1 MRRLAA
7 AMGFRQSSEPRTGYG
22 EGDTMIVNRSTR
34 RSGYTLSEVLLVL
47 GVIAGVAA
55 LAQPALRSSLG
66 DSRLRSAAR
75 QVRTELAKAR
85 LKAMQS
91 GLAQCF
97 RYQLDNGRFEVIPA
111 EAMAEE
117 LNGTFNSGDSSQQQ
131 MASLETTG
139 PQNASSGLQPEAEPA
154 AAKVVQQDLPDGV
167 LFDPVEEHLTAAV
180 DEEGWSDPIV
190 FYPNGRAADATI
202 RLRGERGAV
211 VDVSLRGLT
220 GVATASKPRH
230 EKALQ

>member
-1 MRRLAA
+1 MQATHSMKRR
-7 AMGFRQSSEPRTGYG
+7 
-22 EGDTMIVNRSTR
+22 
-34 RSGYTLSEVLLVL
+34 GYTLSEVLLVL
-47 GVIAGVAA
+47 GLLAAVAA

-75 QVRTELAKAR
+75 QIRTELAKTR
-85 LKAMQS
+85 LRAMQS
-91 GLAQCF
+91 GTAQRF
-97 RYQLDNGRFEVIPA
+97 RYQVEHNCFEITPANFDSGEIGSGTEPPATVPSPGDRAVAAEDTSTKPLPGTQAVHLELPEGVFFDPA
-111 EAMAEE
+111 EA
-117 LNGTFNSGDSSQQQ
+117 
-131 MASLETTG
+131 
-139 PQNASSGLQPEAEPA
+139 
-154 AAKVVQQDLPDGV
+154 
-167 LFDPVEEHLTAAV
+167 HLTALI
-180 DEEGWSDPIV
+180 DEEGWSAPIV

>member
-1 MRRLAA
+1 MMANTATKRR
-7 AMGFRQSSEPRTGYG
+7 
-22 EGDTMIVNRSTR
+22 
-34 RSGYTLSEVLLVL
+34 GYTLSEVLLVL

-75 QVRTELAKAR
+75 QVRTELAKTR

-97 RYQLDNGRFEVIPA
+97 RYQLDHSRFEVIPA
-111 EAMAEE
+111 DTIAND
-117 LNGTFNSGDSSQQQ
+117 LNGSANSDDTAIHS
-131 MASLETTG
+131 AAALEQTAGT
-139 PQNASSGLQPEAEPA
+139 QNASPGLQPEMEPA

-167 LFDPVEEHLTAAV
+167 MFGPIEEHLTAAV

>member
-1 MRRLAA
+1 MIANRTTKRR
-7 AMGFRQSSEPRTGYG
+7 
-22 EGDTMIVNRSTR
+22 
-34 RSGYTLSEVLLVL
+34 GYTLSEVLLVL

-97 RYQLDNGRFEVIPA
+97 RYQLDNRKFEVIPA
-111 EAMAEE
+111 EAMSEE
-117 LNGTFNSGDSSQQQ
+117 LNGSVNSDDTSLQQT
-131 MASLETTG
+131 ASVE
-139 PQNASSGLQPEAEPA
+139 PAALQPEVEPA

-167 LFDPVEEHLTAAV
+167 MFDPVEEHLTAAV

>member
-1 MRRLAA
+1 MQVPASPKR
-7 AMGFRQSSEPRTGYG
+7 G
-22 EGDTMIVNRSTR
+22 
-34 RSGYTLSEVLLVL
+34 GYTLSEVLLVL

-75 QVRTELAKAR
+75 QVRTELAKTR
-85 LKAMQS
+85 LRAMQS
-91 GLAQCF
+91 GTAQLF
-97 RYQLDNGRFEVIPA
+97 RYQVERNCFEIVPA
-111 EAMAEE
+111 DFDSEE
-117 LNGTFNSGDSSQQQ
+117 RIEGVPSAADL
-131 MASLETTG
+131 
-139 PQNASSGLQPEAEPA
+139 A
-154 AAKVVQQDLPDGV
+154 AAVPASPAPSADAVAQPRTEPVQRELPEGV
-167 LFDPVEEHLTAAV
+167 SFGPIEERRTAEI
-180 DEEGWSDPIV
+180 DEEGWTEPIV

-230 EKALQ
+230 EKAFQ

>member
-1 MRRLAA
+1 MNA
-7 AMGFRQSSEPRTGYG
+7 T
-22 EGDTMIVNRSTR
+22 RSTKR
-34 RSGYTLSEVLLVL
+34 RGYTLSEVLLVL
-47 GVIAGVAA
+47 GVIATAAA

-75 QVRTELAKAR
+75 QVRTELAKTR
-85 LKAMQS
+85 LRAMQS
-91 GLAQCF
+91 GVAQRF
-97 RYQLDNGRFEVIPA
+97 RYQVEQNCFEIAPA
-111 EAMAEE
+111 NFAAEDE
-117 LNGTFNSGDSSQQQ
+117 S
-131 MASLETTG
+131 TG
-139 PQNASSGLQPEAEPA
+139 PSASVA
-154 AAKVVQQDLPDGV
+154 AAPTDRALAVNSTEPVAAPPGSQVVQQELPDGV
-167 LFDPVEEHLTAAV
+167 LFDPAEAHLTAV
-180 DEEGWSDPIV
+180 IDEEGWSAPIV